1 MMIQQRGILTRAY
14 DAIAL
19 LALLN
24 MVGLV
29 GVVGVLAGTGALDK
43 DKMRTVVEVLRGHA
57 SSEAAVATAAA
68 IGATRG
74 VGTETETAPTT
85 GTETSPA
92 LSDMEME
99 VVHREAERIKA
110 EIDQRLALAN
120 SIMLKV
126 RTEREAFRK
135 DRDAAA
141 KQEHEAYAKQQD
153 KGFQKE
159 IAILESLSSKRALQ
173 HLLGLNDPDQ
183 AAKMLM
189 AMDMDRAKKI
199 VESAKRGEDLA
210 RMKVIVQRLRDVS
223 PSRGDDFRAEATG
236 EGS

>member
-1 MMIQQRGILTRAY
+1 MKQQRGIFKRVY

-24 MVGLV
+24 IVGLV
-29 GVVGVLAGTGALDK
+29 GVVSVLVGTGALTK
-43 DKMRTVVEVLRGHA
+43 EKAQSIVEILRAPKPSATTTATPAGDGA
-57 SSEAAVATAAA
+57 MPVAGGPRA
-68 IGATRG
+68 GS
-74 VGTETETAPTT
+74 TT
-85 GTETSPA
+85 TSETSPA
-92 LSDMEME
+92 LSDREME

-135 DRDAAA
+135 DRDTAAQ
-141 KQEHEAYAKQQD
+141 QEQAAQARQQD
-153 KGFQKE
+153 EGYRKE
-159 IAILESLSSKRALQ
+159 IAILESLSSKMALQ

-183 AAKMLM
+183 AATMLM
-189 AMDMDRAKKI
+189 AMDTDRAKKI

-223 PSRGDDFRAEATG
+223 PSRGNDLRAEAIG
-236 EGS
+236 EAP